1 LSCVICSFC
10 GKDFVTLGRHQWRC
24 KEKIDDPNL
33 FVNSNNPTADGIS
46 VEPVISSPTTSV
58 AKKTGIKCCCGKI
71 CKGTRGIKMHQRSC
85 RVILGLNSELL
96 EDLFEQAESNNVDS
110 EDVDDVRHA
119 ENLNSNE
126 HDEYPKLRRGINLPK
141 TNSEWLTA
149 NEYFKFSIISDSPI
163 KCQDLNASINLLNTT
178 IYNYFAENFG
188 YVERLPDDSLYDKY
202 DNYSIKDLKKALKQ
216 LKSSNAELAEIRYV
230 SRLVRN
236 KLKTKATNVI
246 LPNNNDESFNHDK
259 YLERNFWGYVKKV
272 INYNES
278 ILPTFNIDD
287 CLKYFK
293 SVLTKINPNKIFQIP
308 SWIPALPNP
317 IMTLTLNHRHINK

>member
-1 LSCVICSFC
+1 MIRSSFVCLLLSCDICSFC
-10 GKDFVTLGRHQWRC
+10 GKDFVTLGRHQWHC

-71 CKGTRGIKMHQRSC
+71 CKGTRGINMHQRSC

-149 NEYFKFSIISDSPI
+149 NEHFKF
-163 KCQDLNASINLLNTT
+163 Q
-178 IYNYFAENFG
+178 
-188 YVERLPDDSLYDKY
+188 
-202 DNYSIKDLKKALKQ
+202 
-216 LKSSNAELAEIRYV
+216 
-230 SRLVRN
+230 
-236 KLKTKATNVI
+236 
-246 LPNNNDESFNHDK
+246 
-259 YLERNFWGYVKKV
+259 
-272 INYNES
+272 
-278 ILPTFNIDD
+278 
-287 CLKYFK
+287 
-293 SVLTKINPNKIFQIP
+293 
-308 SWIPALPNP
+308 
-317 IMTLTLNHRHINK
+317 